1 MKQSLVLLIA
11 GLLSLVVGCS
21 LPTDDEAAI
30 VDPEDLP
37 DVLRSDLEVE
47 VEEADTP
54 GPLTVTFTIFLLEVV
69 GERNVVVQRDREV
82 SPQTG
87 FSDRIGLLFR
97 DEVRTEEER
106 ELYSNALR
114 EFTLLDARINENDV
128 AIIDMVALDEEGA
141 PIPTE
146 AEVLRNAAAQLV
158 YTATGLPDV
167 VAVRIRINGER
178 ISLPTSEGDTEGVV
192 DRDDYFQYDPNFEV
206 PTTSTTSSTTLPPEE
221 SS

>member
-167 VAVRIRINGER
+167 VAVRIQINGER

>member
-114 EFTLLDARINENDV
+114 EFTLLDAQINENDV

>member
-1 MKQSLVLLIA
+1 MRRRLL
-11 GLLSLVVGCS
+11 LLLAMLLALAVGCS

-54 GPLTVTFTIFLLEVV
+54 GPLTVTVEIFLLEVV
-69 GERNVVVQRDREV
+69 GERNIVVQRDREV
-82 SPQTG
+82 SPQAG
-87 FSDRIGLLFR
+87 FTDRIELLFG
-97 DEVRTEEER
+97 DEVRTEEEQ

-114 EFTLLDARINENDV
+114 EFTLLGAEINDNDV
-128 AIIDMVALDEEGA
+128 AIINMVALDEEGV

-158 YTATGLPDV
+158 YTATGFPDV
-167 VAVRIRINGER
+167 LAVRIRIDGER
-178 ISLPTSEGDTEGVV
+178 ISLPTSEGDTEEIV
-192 DRDDYFQYDPNFEV
+192 DRDDYFQYDPSFEA
-206 PTTSTTSSTTLPPEE
+206 PTTTSPPSTTAAPETDA
-221 SS
+221 

>member
-47 VEEADTP
+47 VKEADTP

-114 EFTLLDARINENDV
+114 EFTLLDAQINENDV

>member
-1 MKQSLVLLIA
+1 MRRRLL
-11 GLLSLVVGCS
+11 LLLAMLLALGVGCS

-54 GPLTVTFTIFLLEVV
+54 GPLTVTVEIFLLEVV
-69 GERNVVVQRDREV
+69 GERNIVVQRDREV
-82 SPQTG
+82 SPQAG
-87 FSDRIGLLFR
+87 FTDRIELLFG
-97 DEVRTEEER
+97 DEVRTEEEQ

-114 EFTLLDARINENDV
+114 EFTLLGAEINDNDV
-128 AIIDMVALDEEGA
+128 AIINMVALDEEGV

-167 VAVRIRINGER
+167 FAVRIQIDGER
-178 ISLPTSEGDTEGVV
+178 ISLPTSEGDTEEIV
-192 DRDDYFQYDPNFEV
+192 DRDDYFQYDPSFEA
-206 PTTSTTSSTTLPPEE
+206 PTTTSPPSTTAAPETDA
-221 SS
+221 

>member
-82 SPQTG
+82 PPQTG

-114 EFTLLDARINENDV
+114 EFTLLDAQINENDV

>member
-192 DRDDYFQYDPNFEV
+192 DRGDYFQYDPNFEV